1 MEKVLKIAPGLGLLV
16 PLLNTEPRGRR
27 RDLLVKEVKVWM
39 ERAERV
45 KEALEVQ
52 EEVS

>member
-1 MEKVLKIAPGLGLLV
+1 MCSIEPGLGLLV

-52 EEVS
+52 EEVG